1 MQASAAAA
9 RYEKDEKPKT
19 KLFSL
24 RTPYMKQGRITQL
37 VAETENM
44 WIHTKINYEGGE
56 NEIHTHLD
64 EDHSFIV
71 LEGQMSVF
79 DEKGNELKVGKY
91 QGVMIPRG
99 AYYRYLNTGSENLVV
114 IRVGAGIKGQKQGG
128 QDMRVR
134 PDGKPLIASSEENKT
149 VPPIEDTRFFADF
162 AGEPN
167 TEKDT
172 RRKGHKEKRRQ
183 GDL

>member
-1 MQASAAAA
+1 MRAA
-9 RYEKDEKPKT
+9 RKLEPTEKPKT
-19 KLFSL
+19 QKFSL

-56 NEIHTHLD
+56 NEIHCHLD

-79 DEKGNELKVGKY
+79 DENGNEIKVEKH
-91 QGVMIPRG
+91 QGVMIPKG

-114 IRVGAGIKGQKQGG
+114 IRVGAGIKGKAQGG
-128 QDMRVR
+128 TDMRVR
-134 PDGKPLIASSEENKT
+134 PDGKPLLANSSENKT
-149 VPPIEDTRFFADF
+149 VTPIEDTRFFADS
-162 AGEPN
+162 AG
-167 TEKDT
+167 
-172 RRKGHKEKRRQ
+172 
-183 GDL
+183 

>member
-1 MQASAAAA
+1 MQASATAA
-9 RYEKDEKPKT
+9 RFDKDERPQT

-91 QGVMIPRG
+91 QGVMIPKG
-99 AYYRYLNTGSENLVV
+99 AYYRYHNTGPDNLVV
-114 IRVGAGIKGQKQGG
+114 IRVGAGIKGKPQGG
-128 QDMRVR
+128 EEMRVR
-134 PDGKPLIASSEENKT
+134 PDGKPLPAYSAENKT
-149 VPPIEDTRFFADF
+149 IEPIEDTRFFADF
-162 AGEPN
+162 AG
-167 TEKDT
+167 
-172 RRKGHKEKRRQ
+172 
-183 GDL
+183 